1 MTTPAFRRPATHGE
15 MELAFGKRAKSG
27 GRIRLGGLVLGDR
40 VQRSSVSRVDFV
52 DCDMAGVSFDK
63 PRFGGDMVVED
74 CTFTDC
80 TWGPE
85 YPSAVR
91 HVTFRSCTFER
102 SALHAA
108 GATDAVFEDCTLIAS
123 QLSDGSLEAC
133 VLRRV
138 VMRDVKLR
146 KVHWH
151 RCTFEDVTI
160 TGEARTLVISDAR
173 YRSFDVS
180 GLRMMDCDLGLPL
193 EAHDV
198 RLPASP
204 ERFVVSEAAFDRAGE
219 RLAAQISPGA
229 LASYRTMA
237 QAVYGP
243 MVVVERSLFTPAPDL
258 PGMDMT
264 PAEID
269 AIMSELWEHHVARV
283 D

>member
-1 MTTPAFRRPATHGE
+1 
-15 MELAFGKRAKSG
+15 MELAFGKRAGSVG
-27 GRIRLGGLVLGDR
+27 PIRLEGLVLGDH
-40 VQRSSVSRVDFV
+40 VQRASVSRVDFV
-52 DCDMAGVSFDK
+52 DCDMTGISFATS
-63 PRFGGDMVVED
+63 RLSGDVIVED

-80 TWGPE
+80 TWGPD

-91 HVTFRSCTFER
+91 HATFRSCAFER
-102 SALHAA
+102 CALDAA
-108 GATDAVFEDCTLIAS
+108 GGTNAVFEDCTLIAS
-123 QLSDGSLEAC
+123 QISDGSLEEC

-138 VMRDVKLR
+138 VMRDVKLQ

-151 RCTFEDVTI
+151 RCTFEDVEI

-180 GLRMMDCDLGLPL
+180 GLRMMDCDLGLTL

-204 ERFVVSEAAFDRAGE
+204 ELFVISEASFHLAAE
-219 RLAAQISPGA
+219 RLASQLSPRA
-229 LASYRTMA
+229 FESYRAMA

-258 PGMDMT
+258 PGMATT

-269 AIMSELWEHHVARV
+269 AIMSELWQHHIKRL